1 MDERRKLEM
10 LTLATYLYGKYK
22 QWDNFKRQYI
32 LSKIAGAEYIYMGS
46 QVKDYK
52 MAERIIRDVIKDTL
66 KKLESENDYLIP
78 DHLVRAKHNFH
89 NLKDAIVSEATYQ
102 AWVLSKHIPLT
113 DTEYVIQII
122 YAIAK
127 ILHSKLEVEI

>member
-10 LTLATYLYGKYK
+10 LTLATYLYGKHE

-32 LSKIAGAEYIYMGS
+32 LSKIASTEYIYMGS

-52 MAERIIRDVIKDTL
+52 TAELFIADVIKDTI
-66 KKLESENDYLIP
+66 KKLDFENDRLLP
-78 DHLVRAKHNFH
+78 DHLVRAKHIFN
-89 NLKDAIVSEATYQ
+89 NLTDAIVSEATYQ
-102 AWVLSKHIPLT
+102 AWVLSKYVPLT

-122 YAIAK
+122 YGIAK

>member
-32 LSKIAGAEYIYMGS
+32 LSKIAGAEYIYIGS
-46 QVKDYK
+46 QIKDYK

-78 DHLVRAKHNFH
+78 DHLVRAKHIFN

-102 AWVLSKHIPLT
+102 AWVLSKYVPLT
-113 DTEYVIQII
+113 DTEYIIQIV
-122 YAIAK
+122 YGIAK